1 MNHYNVYLDI
11 LKRYRSVKSFESIE
25 QDCHRTIVSLK
36 GILMCR
42 VKSLSN
48 AHFELSAEEVKG
60 VSAEKNFHLK
70 HSPNL
75 VSECMNYAA
84 LLLRLEV
91 PASTLRKTVL
101 NFCRGVFSQDRLEAL
116 GTYVSSNACETN
128 CGNASSQ
135 KIPSVDC
142 IMYDLDGVFVSSFV
156 VFLKRYLFLFVG
168 SVSKLSACVEAA
180 ESAES
185 LPSHH
190 LRRDQPKE
198 YGCDATTHSTSN
210 CRENIGEEDK
220 GQEKDIIVA
229 MKELLDVIDEVGGIY
244 LLVAKRLFTS
254 GSLKMQFPTM
264 QEKDSFSESNL
275 TKNSPHLLQP
285 IADNLVATAKA
296 LNHFMKGASKTQDTL
311 KPFIS
316 NLKYSTTIN
325 STRPSFK
332 DRAIE
337 IVE

>member
-25 QDCHRTIVSLK
+25 QVIQNDIGLK

-60 VSAEKNFHLK
+60 VSAEKNLHLK

-116 GTYVSSNACETN
+116 GTCVSSNACETI

-135 KIPSVDC
+135 KNLSMDC
-142 IMYDLDGVFVSSFV
+142 IMYDLDSVFVSSFV

-168 SVSKLSACVEAA
+168 SVRSSPLVRKQQSQLNHYLASSAQRSK
-180 ESAES
+180 
-185 LPSHH
+185 
-190 LRRDQPKE
+190 KE
-198 YGCDATTHSTSN
+198 YCCDATTHSTSN

-220 GQEKDIIVA
+220 GRRI
-229 MKELLDVIDEVGGIY
+229 
-244 LLVAKRLFTS
+244 
-254 GSLKMQFPTM
+254 
-264 QEKDSFSESNL
+264 
-275 TKNSPHLLQP
+275 
-285 IADNLVATAKA
+285 
-296 LNHFMKGASKTQDTL
+296 
-311 KPFIS
+311 
-316 NLKYSTTIN
+316 
-325 STRPSFK
+325 
-332 DRAIE
+332 
-337 IVE
+337 